1 MNDQKNFF
9 QSLDGKSA
17 LLLGM
22 TTSFLIVCTIGFF
35 VLGAYMLKHRSGGR
49 IALATNTVPTPN
61 IQEDTTLPTGVVP
74 PVNEEDH
81 IRGNENAEITII
93 EYSDF
98 ECPFCQRFH
107 STLEKV
113 VDEYEG
119 KVRWIYRHFPLTSIH
134 PNAQKLAEGS
144 ECATEL
150 GGNKAF
156 WEYADAVFG
165 TSNYSNESLAL
176 IAKNIGLN
184 TTKFSN
190 CLTSGTHTQK
200 VQAMTNAG
208 IAAGVNGTPGS
219 FLIGRD
225 GRAQLISG
233 ALPYETIKTAIDA
246 KISK

>member
-1 MNDQKNFF
+1 MNDQKNIF
-9 QSLDGKSA
+9 QSLNGKNV

-22 TTSFLIVCTIGFF
+22 VASFFVVCTIGFF
-35 VLGAYMLKHRSGGR
+35 ILGAYVLKNGNSVRTT
-49 IALATNTVPTPN
+49 ITNNTIPTSSIPKDN
-61 IQEDTTLPTGVVP
+61 TLPTGVVP
-74 PVNEEDH
+74 PVNDDDH

-107 STLEKV
+107 PTLQRV

-165 TSNYSNESLAL
+165 TSDYSNESLAL

-208 IAAGVNGTPGS
+208 LTAGVNGAPGS

-225 GRAQLISG
+225 RQAQLISG

-246 KISK
+246 ELSK